1 MADSAS
7 GSTPGPYSRPPSSAT
22 QQQQQQPPLHSPSP
36 RPSVASRGSRSSLR
50 RQAAIAA
57 GSASASASA
66 SASIQQQAQQ
76 QLSQQQLPQASQ
88 PTTTEATEP
97 SPQPLRFTQLFTTI
111 TSTTHPSGRTS
122 THHPTVHYVFA
133 DDDPR
138 VLTSALAQYEHGVE
152 SDDEQQERQ
161 EYEDEGQGRQGYGT
175 TNRAVVLDIV
185 PHTAAAA
192 GYEVVW
198 ASSLSA
204 DWAVVEAHLG
214 RMDGGGGGGIQ
225 GTGGGGG
232 MLTLRIEG
240 VSVEAGGGEGG
251 RSGASSG
258 RIGGS
263 GAGMEGRG
271 VGAGGAGGKD
281 KGKDTAKEKSAK
293 GQVSGEKARKGQS
306 QELNPSEEYP
316 ALIDEFAKR
325 MDVLRRVV
333 EAAEV
338 RRRVTEAAAAAEGE
352 GEGQGEADEEEDDDE
367 ETQRPPDGQEEAGVT
382 AEEENRGDKGKGKEV
397 ARSVQGEDDEAG
409 PTTG

>member
-1 MADSAS
+1 MADSTS
-7 GSTPGPYSRPPSSAT
+7 GSATGPYSRPPSSAT
-22 QQQQQQPPLHSPSP
+22 QQQQPPPPLHSPSP

-66 SASIQQQAQQ
+66 SIQQQAQQ
-76 QLSQQQLPQASQ
+76 QLSQQAATEHQQ
-88 PTTTEATEP
+88 PPGEP
-97 SPQPLRFTQLFTTI
+97 SPPQPPRFTQLFTTI
-111 TSTTHPSGRTS
+111 TSTNHPSGRTS

-133 DDDPR
+133 DDDPE
-138 VLTSALAQYEHGVE
+138 VLTSALARYDGVE

-161 EYEDEGQGRQGYGT
+161 DYEEEEGVDRRKRT
-175 TNRAVVLDIV
+175 ADRAVVLDIV
-185 PHTAAAA
+185 PNTAAAA

-204 DWAVVEAHLG
+204 DWAVVEARLG
-214 RMDGGGGGGIQ
+214 RMDGGGGIQ
-225 GTGGGGG
+225 GAGGGR

-240 VSVEAGGGEGG
+240 VSVEAGGGEGV

-263 GAGMEGRG
+263 GAGMDARG
-271 VGAGGAGGKD
+271 AGAGGAGGKD
-281 KGKDTAKEKSAK
+281 KGKDTAKEKSGK
-293 GQVSGEKARKGQS
+293 GQASGEKARKGPS

-316 ALIDEFAKR
+316 ALIDEFDKR

-338 RRRVTEAAAAAEGE
+338 RRRVTEAAAAAAAEGE
-352 GEGQGEADEEEDDDE
+352 GEGRGEADEEEEDGEETQRPEE
-367 ETQRPPDGQEEAGVT
+367 ETQRPPLDEGEAGVR
-382 AEEENRGDKGKGKEV
+382 EEENREDKGKEKER
-397 ARSVQGEDDEAG
+397 ARSLGGEEDEAG